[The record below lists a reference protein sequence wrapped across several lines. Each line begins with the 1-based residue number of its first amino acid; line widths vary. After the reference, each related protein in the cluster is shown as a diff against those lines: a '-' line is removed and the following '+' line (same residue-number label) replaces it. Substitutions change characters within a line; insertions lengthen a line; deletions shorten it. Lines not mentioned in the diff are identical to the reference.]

1 MNILII
7 GSGAVGIGIGASLIS
22 QKANVDFF
30 ASEKTAKAMKE
41 NGIKRCGIFN
51 EITVSKDDFKVFTSY
66 DEIAKNTYDF
76 IIISS
81 KITANKDIAINLNKN
96 KDIFKKEGKIII
108 LQNGFG
114 NDEFYYKNW
123 PK

>member
-30 ASEKTAKAMKE
+30 ASEKTAKTMKE

-51 EITVSKDDFKVFTSY
+51 EITVSKDDFKVFTR
-66 DEIAKNTYDF
+66 
-76 IIISS
+76 
-81 KITANKDIAINLNKN
+81 
-96 KDIFKKEGKIII
+96 
-108 LQNGFG
+108 
-114 NDEFYYKNW
+114 
-123 PK
+123 